1 MANSQRFSIDDTHFN
16 MDFTLGGAGQK
27 RSTSDEFV
35 LLKSEA
41 YLAFYRTL
49 LELAP
54 KKIVEIGMFEGG
66 SMAYYD
72 KLYRPDKLAGFDI
85 RNTPIGPLEEYR
97 KTRPYITTHY
107 GISQDDPAIPG
118 MILADLGGPA
128 DLIVDD
134 ASHMYD
140 LTRDTFIN
148 CFNLLR
154 PGGLYV
160 IEDWSWS
167 HEPPY
172 QGPDGFWNDKP
183 SLTNLIFE
191 LVVETKVS
199 RAFPKLTV
207 YPNWVVLE
215 RAGAAPFEPM
225 GDQFL
230 RGREFPRI

>member
-1 MANSQRFSIDDTHFN
+1 MADPQRFTIDGTNFL
-16 MDFTLGGAGQK
+16 MSFTPAGKGQAL
-27 RSTSDEFV
+27 STPDEFV
-35 LLKSEA
+35 LLKCES
-41 YLAFYRTL
+41 YLAFYRSL
-49 LELAP
+49 LESAP
-54 KKIVEIGMFEGG
+54 KKIVEIGMFQGG

-72 KLYRPDKLAGFDI
+72 KLYRPDKLVGIDI
-85 RNTPIGPLEEYR
+85 RKVPIAPLEEYR

-107 GISQDDPAIPG
+107 GISQDDPAVPG
-118 MILADLGGPA
+118 MIEADLGGPA

-134 ASHMYD
+134 ASHMYQ

-167 HEPPY
+167 HDPHRQSP
-172 QGPDGFWNDKP
+172 GASWDDKLA
-183 SLTNLIFE
+183 LTNLIFD

-199 RAFPKLTV
+199 KAFPKLTV

-215 RAGAAPFEPM
+215 RAGSAPFVPSS
-225 GDQFL
+225 DQFL
-230 RGREFPRI
+230 RGRELSKI